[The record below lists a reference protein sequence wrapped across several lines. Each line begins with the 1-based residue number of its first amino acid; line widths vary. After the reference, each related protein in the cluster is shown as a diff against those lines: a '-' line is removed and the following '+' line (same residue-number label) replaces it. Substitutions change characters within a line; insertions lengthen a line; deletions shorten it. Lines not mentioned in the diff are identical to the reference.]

1 MRRKTEKRDET
12 VGEGRGAS
20 KGNEEGWEEV

>member
-12 VGEGRGAS
+12 VWRVEEEE